1 MINIPDNLA
10 GSPSVRADSEIL
22 DQLADLAHS
31 PGFIYSLA
39 QAAVCDLF
47 FTPADDVNADW
58 AEGISFQELA
68 LVSGLAVTQPIDT
81 TEMPSQETSDCQI
94 GSLRS
99 LLSQLHEAYWRPA
112 SDLIDEKLDAI
123 ASGVKPDPSGASVF
137 YQGRMLVEPM
147 FYSGSGAFD
156 FQYLELA
163 MEKYKRDSEWL
174 NVNVGLT
181 IDQLVETA
189 TELKKLQIQRVA
201 AYRSASTHDERCLA
215 ALATFSFTR
224 EDLQFLTDGEFHA
237 FVGKFTLVPG
247 AVEHSLTMVGD
258 LNELEFRPIIQL
270 DDKDF
275 FMPVSFALARSIYE
289 SPFYWMMEEKT
300 YRNRLSEH
308 RGDATETIAQ
318 RLLKGVF
325 ADRVYRNVQVDD
337 GERDVSEIDV
347 LALAGNRAIIVQAKS
362 KRLTQMSR
370 QGDDNRI
377 KADFTGAIQDA
388 YAQGLTC
395 RQALLGGGYSL
406 KDNEGNP
413 IAQTEDIKDAY
424 VICLTLDHF
433 PGLPSMV
440 DGLLEKGSRH
450 PYPVAISVFELDAIT
465 TYLPG
470 PYDFVYYIRNRVM
483 WADKI
488 RAASEMALLGFHL
501 KHKLFLPR
509 DADAVGVPES
519 YSQLINANFPVI
531 RGEQPPTAAAAELLP
546 TWRNE
551 EFESL
556 VYQIASADNS
566 DLTDA
571 VFMLYDLSNEDADDL
586 VSQIKAVRRRCEAS
600 SSGADMTKLM
610 GNYGISYI
618 CFPERRAD
626 NWPVLRNHAN
636 ARKYKSRA
644 DEWLALGAVIDSPQL
659 VEFVAY
665 SESPWQVNPELD
677 RLARSVFK
685 TGSVRMPRGR
695 KLGRNEPC
703 WCGSKKKYKSCHS
716 LGKAKTRAFLT

>member
-1 MINIPDNLA
+1 MTNFPDNLA
-10 GSPSVRADSEIL
+10 DSSSVRADSEIL

-39 QAAVCDLF
+39 RAAVDDLF
-47 FTPADDVNADW
+47 FTPEDDVNADW
-58 AEGISFQELA
+58 SERISFQELT

-81 TEMPSQETSDCQI
+81 NEMPSQEASDCQI

-112 SDLIDEKLDAI
+112 SDLIEEKLEAL
-123 ASGVKPDPSGASVF
+123 ASGTKPDPSGASVF
-137 YQGRMLVEPM
+137 YQGCLLVEPI

-163 MEKYKRDSEWL
+163 LEKYRHDSEWL
-174 NVNVGLT
+174 NVNVGIT
-181 IDQLVETA
+181 MDQLVGTA

-215 ALATFSFTR
+215 AVATFSFTR
-224 EDLQFLTDGEFHA
+224 EDLRFLTDGEFHT
-237 FVGKFTLVPG
+237 FVGKFALIPG
-247 AVEHSLTMVGD
+247 SVEHSLTMVGD
-258 LNELEFRPIIQL
+258 MNELEFRPIIQL
-270 DDKDF
+270 NDEDF

-289 SPFYWMMEEKT
+289 SPFYWMMKDEA

-308 RGDATETIAQ
+308 RGDVTETIAQ
-318 RLLKGVF
+318 RLLNSVF
-325 ADRVYRNVQVDD
+325 ADRVYRNVLVND
-337 GERDVSEIDV
+337 GKRDVCEIDV

-362 KRLTQMSR
+362 KRLTLMSR

-377 KADFTGAIQDA
+377 RGDFTGAIQEA
-388 YAQGLTC
+388 YAQGLAC
-395 RQALLGGGYSL
+395 RRALLAGGYSL
-406 KDNEGNP
+406 KNSDGNP
-413 IAQTEDIKDAY
+413 IVQMEDIKDAY

-433 PGLPSMV
+433 PALTFMI
-440 DGLLEKGSRH
+440 DGLLEKGSGD
-450 PYPVAISVFELDAIT
+450 PYPVAISVFELDALT

-470 PYDFVYYIRNRVM
+470 PYDFVYYIRNRVI

-509 DADAVGVPES
+509 DVDAVGVSES

-531 RGEQPPTAAAAELLP
+531 RGEQPSTAAAAELLP
-546 TWRNE
+546 VWENE
-551 EFESL
+551 EFETL
-556 VYQIASADNS
+556 VSQIASADNS
-566 DLTDA
+566 DLTNA
-571 VFMLYDLSNEDADDL
+571 VFMLYDFSPEDADDL
-586 VSQIKAVRRRCEAS
+586 VSQIRAVRRRCETSA
-600 SSGADMTKLM
+600 SGADMTKLM
-610 GNYGISYI
+610 GNYGVSYI
-618 CFPERRAD
+618 CFPERRPD
-626 NWPVLRNHAN
+626 NWPVLRDHAK

-644 DEWLALGAVIDSPQL
+644 DAWLALGAVIDSPPF

-677 RLARSVFK
+677 RLARSMLK
-685 TGSVRMPRGR
+685 TGSARMPRGR

-703 WCGSKKKYKSCHS
+703 WCGSGKKYKRCHPS
-716 LGKAKTRAFLT
+716 TP